1 MADPIRKNVA
11 ETENG
16 ARANPKAK
24 YLNKYFMLVIGF
36 KLIALSSHVVFKILK
51 YINEE
56 YRLHV
61 LSRNE

>member
-1 MADPIRKNVA
+1 MTDPIRKNVA

-24 YLNKYFMLVIGF
+24 YLNKFFMLVIGF
-36 KLIALSSHVVFKILK
+36 KLIALSSQVDFKILE

-56 YRLHV
+56 YR
-61 LSRNE
+61 